1 MQPVRCLCCIMYGLG
16 LCVCLCVFVCVCDLQ
31 QWKPSVPIRLV
42 KDSATPE
49 LCVSVCVCVVCAVFC
64 GSLCVHGTLLFNLFS
79 CSRVV
84 CPSRRICAA
93 FCECMWMWLCV
104 CVQRNKL
111 FYFGWLCPLIGVH
124 LIFCVLAYVFCM
136 SVLPT
141 NKLLDK

>member
-1 MQPVRCLCCIMYGLG
+1 VCMVHFYSTCLAALESY
-16 LCVCLCVFVCVCDLQ
+16 VLQ
-31 QWKPSVPIRLV
+31 GAI
-42 KDSATPE
+42 
-49 LCVSVCVCVVCAVFC
+49 
-64 GSLCVHGTLLFNLFS
+64 
-79 CSRVV
+79 
-84 CPSRRICAA
+84 
-93 FCECMWMWLCV
+93 V